1 MKELEVGDKVWLL
14 CEVKKV
20 RSDGFVEVVHGTGNL
35 RALSVDCRPVE
46 QSLTTEPDPPITKED
61 VSVVDRYCELV
72 RSQSDFAWTIFANL
86 SVMAQDAGAPSKE
99 ANERAADLM
108 RSWFSLNIRES
119 EQWKQ
124 GTVYHQVVERPPIK
138 EPTEAQKLAER
149 TMKAM
154 WAAND
159 AVNERPPSVEPPE
172 CPQGFR
178 HLEKGEKI
186 LASDVPVVPEVQ
198 QVWNQ
203 NEIRDV
209 APFLPSPGDRVR
221 VADDGGNFTRRSGT
235 VVAALPTYC
244 EVVLDGNGHTHA
256 IDTNRL
262 EQMREAYPSDTYEA
276 DEEDPFY
283 EKWEKPVALAS
294 AEPQGHLVMEAQIK
308 VEGEDTPSTTTSK
321 DYYGPDISKVTF
333 QFTQTPNTLGT
344 TDPSGV
350 GSEELTVECEY
361 QLPGEEP
368 FFVIR
373 SDSGWSFDDPE
384 SFLKLL
390 LSVKEAEEKCRCS
403 LPQS

>member
-1 MKELEVGDKVWLL
+1 MKELEVGDKVWVL
-14 CEVKKV
+14 CKV
-20 RSDGFVEVVHGTGNL
+20 IEPCENLMKVTGSGDDSWFWAD
-35 RALSVDCRPVE
+35 RDHCRPVE
-46 QSLTTEPDPPITKED
+46 S
-61 VSVVDRYCELV
+61 
-72 RSQSDFAWTIFANL
+72 
-86 SVMAQDAGAPSKE
+86 AP
-99 ANERAADLM
+99 A
-108 RSWFSLNIRES
+108 
-119 EQWKQ
+119 
-124 GTVYHQVVERPPIK
+124 K

-186 LASDVPVVPEVQ
+186 LASDVPVVPSVEPAKV
-198 QVWNQ
+198 VFVVEPPPGLHW
-203 NEIRDV
+203 
-209 APFLPSPGDRVR
+209 SPGDRVR
-221 VADDGGNFTRRSGT
+221 IDADGGPFMRDAGIIK
-235 VVAALPTYC
+235 VVKPTYC
-244 EVVLDGNGHTHA
+244 DVVLDRNGQTYSF
-256 IDTNRL
+256 DTNRL
-262 EQMREAYPSDTYEA
+262 
-276 DEEDPFY
+276 
-283 EKWEKPVALAS
+283 KPES
-294 AEPQGHLVMEAQIK
+294 KP
-308 VEGEDTPSTTTSK
+308 PTTSK

-350 GSEELTVECEY
+350 GSEDITIHCEY

-368 FFVIR
+368 FFVIQ

>member
-1 MKELEVGDKVWLL
+1 MKELEVGDEVWVR
-14 CEVKKV
+14 CEVIDTGKDSV
-20 RSDGFVEVVHGTGNL
+20 RVKGGMGTTWWTC
-35 RALSVDCRPVE
+35 AEQCRPVE
-46 QSLTTEPDPPITKED
+46 QSLDD

-108 RSWFSLNIRES
+108 GSWFSLNIRES

-124 GTVYHQVVERPPIK
+124 GTVCSIKTKKEIWQEAEGEAVAPPPVK

-149 TMKAM
+149 TMKAI
-154 WAAND
+154 WAANAD
-159 AVNERPPSVEPPE
+159 VNERPPSVEPP
-172 CPQGFR
+172 PGLR
-178 HLEKGEKI
+178 
-186 LASDVPVVPEVQ
+186 
-198 QVWNQ
+198 W
-203 NEIRDV
+203 
-209 APFLPSPGDRVR
+209 SPGDRVR
-221 VADDGGNFTRRSGT
+221 IAADGLPFMRRSGT
-235 VVAALPTYC
+235 IVVALPTYC
-244 EVVLDGNGHTHA
+244 EVVLDGNGHTHR

-262 EQMREAYPSDTYEA
+262 EQMREAYPSDTCEA
-276 DEEDPFY
+276 E
-283 EKWEKPVALAS
+283 
-294 AEPQGHLVMEAQIK
+294 IK
-308 VEGEDTPSTTTSK
+308 VEREDTPQTTTSK

-333 QFTQTPNTLGT
+333 EFTQTPNTLGT

-350 GSEELTVECEY
+350 GSEDITIDCEY
-361 QLPGEEP
+361 QLPGDEP
-368 FFVIR
+368 FFTIR

>member
-1 MKELEVGDKVWLL
+1 
-14 CEVKKV
+14 
-20 RSDGFVEVVHGTGNL
+20 
-35 RALSVDCRPVE
+35 
-46 QSLTTEPDPPITKED
+46 
-61 VSVVDRYCELV
+61 
-72 RSQSDFAWTIFANL
+72 
-86 SVMAQDAGAPSKE
+86 MAQDAGAPSEE
-99 ANERAADLM
+99 AHERAADLM

-119 EQWKQ
+119 EQWKH
-124 GTVYHQVVERPPIK
+124 GTVYHKVVERPPTK

-186 LASDVPVVPEVQ
+186 LASDVPVVPQVQ
-198 QVWNQ
+198 QAWNQ

-221 VADDGGNFTRRSGT
+221 VADDGLPFMRRSGT
-235 VVAALPTYC
+235 VVVALPTYC
-244 EVVLDGNGHTHA
+244 EVVLDGNGHTHQ
-256 IDTNRL
+256 IWSDRL
-262 EQMREAYPSDTYEA
+262 EPES
-276 DEEDPFY
+276 DEEDSSLVT
-283 EKWEKPVALAS
+283 E
-294 AEPQGHLVMEAQIK
+294 AEIK

-321 DYYGPDISKVTF
+321 DYYGPDICKVTF
-333 QFTQTPNTLGT
+333 HFTQTPNTLGT

>member
-1 MKELEVGDKVWLL
+1 MKELEVGDEVWVKCKVIEP
-14 CEVKKV
+14 C
-20 RSDGFVEVVHGTGNL
+20 DNL
-35 RALSVDCRPVE
+35 IRVTPSGKNNWFWASPKQCRPVE
-46 QSLTTEPDPPITKED
+46 QSLTTETDPPITKDD

-124 GTVYHQVVERPPIK
+124 GTVHHQVVERPPTK

-159 AVNERPPSVEPPE
+159 DVNERPPSVEPP
-172 CPQGFR
+172 PGLR
-178 HLEKGEKI
+178 
-186 LASDVPVVPEVQ
+186 
-198 QVWNQ
+198 W
-203 NEIRDV
+203 
-209 APFLPSPGDRVR
+209 SPGDRVR
-221 VADDGGNFTRRSGT
+221 IANDGGNFLRHTGT
-235 VVAALPTYC
+235 IVAVEPTNC
-244 EVVLDGNGHTHA
+244 EVVLDRNGHTYLFDA
-256 IDTNRL
+256 NRL
-262 EQMREAYPSDTYEA
+262 EPESN
-276 DEEDPFY
+276 EEDPFLVT
-283 EKWEKPVALAS
+283 E
-294 AEPQGHLVMEAQIK
+294 AEIK
-308 VEGEDTPSTTTSK
+308 VEGEDTPSTTIDK

-333 QFTQTPNTLGT
+333 QFTQSPNTLGT

>member
-1 MKELEVGDKVWLL
+1 MKELRKGDEVW
-14 CEVKKV
+14 V
-20 RSDGFVEVVHGTGNL
+20 RCVVANVDVEDGRVTVAYGPTAFRTFSAHL
-35 RALSVDCRPVE
+35 RPVE
-46 QSLTTEPDPPITKED
+46 QTLTNEPDPPITKED
-61 VSVVDRYCELV
+61 VSVVDRYCDLI
-72 RSQSDFAWTIFANL
+72 RSDSDFAWTIFANL

-108 RSWFSLNIRES
+108 GSWFSLNIRES

-124 GTVYHQVVERPPIK
+124 GTVYHKADERPPTK

-154 WAAND
+154 WVAND

-178 HLEKGEKI
+178 HLEKGERI
-186 LASDVPVVPEVQ
+186 LASDTPVVPAVQ
-198 QVWNQ
+198 QVWTQ
-203 NEIRDV
+203 NELRDV

-221 VADDGGNFTRRSGT
+221 IDADGGPFMRDVGT
-235 VVAALPTYC
+235 IKVVKPTYC
-244 EVVLDGNGHTHA
+244 DVVLDRNGRTYSFG
-256 IDTNRL
+256 TNRL
-262 EQMREAYPSDTYEA
+262 EPESN
-276 DEEDPFY
+276 EEDPFF
-283 EKWEKPVALAS
+283 
-294 AEPQGHLVMEAQIK
+294 VMEAEIK
-308 VEGEDTPSTTTSK
+308 VEGEDTPPPTISK
-321 DYYGPDISKVTF
+321 DYYGPDISNVAF

-344 TDPSGV
+344 TSYGDGEP
-350 GSEELTVECEY
+350 EELTVECQY
-361 QLPGEEP
+361 QPPGRLGEP

>member
-1 MKELEVGDKVWLL
+1 MKELEVGDEVWVKCKVIEP
-14 CEVKKV
+14 C
-20 RSDGFVEVVHGTGNL
+20 DNL
-35 RALSVDCRPVE
+35 IRVTPSGKDNWFWASPKQCRPVE
-46 QSLTTEPDPPITKED
+46 PSLTTETDSPITKED

-124 GTVYHQVVERPPIK
+124 GTVYHRVV
-138 EPTEAQKLAER
+138 
-149 TMKAM
+149 
-154 WAAND
+154 
-159 AVNERPPSVEPPE
+159 ERPPSVEPP
-172 CPQGFR
+172 PGLR
-178 HLEKGEKI
+178 
-186 LASDVPVVPEVQ
+186 
-198 QVWNQ
+198 W
-203 NEIRDV
+203 
-209 APFLPSPGDRVR
+209 SPGDRVR
-221 VADDGGNFTRRSGT
+221 IADDGGNFLRHSGT
-235 VVAALPTYC
+235 IVTVNPTNC
-244 EVVLDGNGHTHA
+244 EVVLDRNGYTYSFA
-256 IDTNRL
+256 TSRL
-262 EQMREAYPSDTYEA
+262 EQMREAYPSDTCEA
-276 DEEDPFY
+276 E
-283 EKWEKPVALAS
+283 
-294 AEPQGHLVMEAQIK
+294 IK

-321 DYYGPDISKVTF
+321 DCYGPEIFKVAF

>member
-1 MKELEVGDKVWLL
+1 
-14 CEVKKV
+14 
-20 RSDGFVEVVHGTGNL
+20 
-35 RALSVDCRPVE
+35 
-46 QSLTTEPDPPITKED
+46 LTTETDPPITKDD

-72 RSQSDFAWTIFANL
+72 RSQSDFAWTIFTNL

-119 EQWKQ
+119 EQWKH
-124 GTVYHQVVERPPIK
+124 GTVYHKVVERPPTK

-159 AVNERPPSVEPPE
+159 AVNGRPPSVEPPE

-186 LASDVPVVPEVQ
+186 LASDVPVVPQVQ

-221 VADDGGNFTRRSGT
+221 IAADGGPFMRHSGT
-235 VVAALPTYC
+235 IKVVEPTLC
-244 EVVLDGNGHTHA
+244 EVVLDTNDQTQWIH
-256 IDTNRL
+256 TNRL
-262 EQMREAYPSDTYEA
+262 EQMREAYPSDTCEA
-276 DEEDPFY
+276 DEEDP
-283 EKWEKPVALAS
+283 S
-294 AEPQGHLVMEAQIK
+294 LVMEAEIK

-321 DYYGPDISKVTF
+321 DYYGPDISKVTY

-350 GSEELTVECEY
+350 GSEDITIDCEY

-373 SDSGWSFDDPE
+373 SDSGWSFDHPE

>member
-1 MKELEVGDKVWLL
+1 MKELEVGDEVW
-14 CEVKKV
+14 V
-20 RSDGFVEVVHGTGNL
+20 RCVVANVENGRVTAAYGPVTF
-35 RALSVDCRPVE
+35 RTLSVDLRPVE
-46 QSLTTEPDPPITKED
+46 QSLTTATDPPITKED

-124 GTVYHQVVERPPIK
+124 GTVYHQVVERPPTK

-283 EKWEKPVALAS
+283 EKWET
-294 AEPQGHLVMEAQIK
+294 EIK

-350 GSEELTVECEY
+350 GSEDIAIDCEY

>member
-1 MKELEVGDKVWLL
+1 MKELEVGDEVW
-14 CEVKKV
+14 V
-20 RSDGFVEVVHGTGNL
+20 RCVVANVEDGRVTAAYGPVTFRT
-35 RALSVDCRPVE
+35 LSVDCRPVE

-61 VSVVDRYCELV
+61 VSVVDRYCDLI
-72 RSQSDFAWTIFANL
+72 RSDSDFAFAIFANL

-108 RSWFSLNIRES
+108 RGWFSVNIRES

-124 GTVYHQVVERPPIK
+124 GTVYHKVDERPPTK

-159 AVNERPPSVEPPE
+159 AVNERPPSVEPP
-172 CPQGFR
+172 PGLR
-178 HLEKGEKI
+178 
-186 LASDVPVVPEVQ
+186 
-198 QVWNQ
+198 W
-203 NEIRDV
+203 
-209 APFLPSPGDRVR
+209 SPGDRVR
-221 VADDGGNFTRRSGT
+221 IANDGGNFLRHTGT
-235 VVAALPTYC
+235 IVAVEPTNC
-244 EVVLDGNGHTHA
+244 EVVLDRNGHTYLFDA
-256 IDTNRL
+256 NRL
-262 EQMREAYPSDTYEA
+262 EQMREAYPSDTCEA

-283 EKWEKPVALAS
+283 EKWEEPVVLAF
-294 AEPQGHLVMEAQIK
+294 AEPPGHLVTEAEIK
-308 VEGEDTPSTTTSK
+308 VEGEDTPPTTTSK

-333 QFTQTPNTLGT
+333 QYSQSPNTLGT
-344 TDPSGV
+344 TDPTGV
-350 GSEELTVECEY
+350 GSEDITIDCEY